1 MDTCTIIISK
11 GENSHGFVFGLK
23 SPITNFVRKISDN
36 SILRRYMA
44 IRLIISLLMNSI
56 ICALLFNSIQ
66 INNLKW
72 CHNKERGTFV
82 CQAIIIPSLSTFTF
96 HQYILIFVWS
106 YCVIGIHYF
115 LFLLIIRSKFY
126 EVSICQSIGPPALR
140 FWLLWRGCTL

>member
-1 MDTCTIIISK
+1 MALYLAWKVLSLIMLGRFQTIQFWEGK
-11 GENSHGFVFGLK
+11 KVHGHQVNNQ
-23 SPITNFVRKISDN
+23 STNELN
-36 SILRRYMA
+36 YLRP
-44 IRLIISLLMNSI
+44 
-56 ICALLFNSIQ
+56 LFNSIQ

-82 CQAIIIPSLSTFTF
+82 CQAIIISNLSTFTF

>member
-23 SPITNFVRKISDN
+23 SPISNNVRKISDN

-72 CHNKERGTFV
+72 CYNEERGTFV

-96 HQYILIFVWS
+96 HQYILIIVWS
-106 YCVIGIHYF
+106 HCMIGIHYF
-115 LFLLIIRSKFY
+115 LFPLIIRSKFY

>member
-1 MDTCTIIISK
+1 
-11 GENSHGFVFGLK
+11 
-23 SPITNFVRKISDN
+23 
-36 SILRRYMA
+36 MA

-106 YCVIGIHYF
+106 HCVIGIHYF
-115 LFLLIIRSKFY
+115 TFSANNKKQILRGIYLPEYWPSCSKILTPLARMHSLESSSRVSCFA
-126 EVSICQSIGPPALR
+126 VSITSFKTNIKHQLFMKKMP
-140 FWLLWRGCTL
+140 

>member
-1 MDTCTIIISK
+1 
-11 GENSHGFVFGLK
+11 
-23 SPITNFVRKISDN
+23 
-36 SILRRYMA
+36 MA

-66 INNLKW
+66 INNLKR

-106 YCVIGIHYF
+106 HCVIGIHYF
-115 LFLLIIRSKFY
+115 LFPLIIRGIYLPEYWPSCSKILTPLARMHSLESSSRVSCFA
-126 EVSICQSIGPPALR
+126 VSITSFKTNIKHQLFMKKMP
-140 FWLLWRGCTL
+140 